1 MQDRC
6 SVLLRRSLAA
16 PAWKAHLVTSSFAG
30 ATSPLERFVAID
42 TETTGINPERDRL
55 IEVAVIVHGPD
66 GEVERYSQTIH
77 PGRRL
82 PLDIVRLTGITDD
95 MLVGS
100 PSIDQE
106 RPRIREM
113 IGTLPIVG
121 HNIDF
126 DAAMLERAGIPLPN
140 RRIDTYRLATLLVP
154 NQRSYSLVGVA
165 EALELPVETVHRA
178 LPDADLAARVLRAL
192 LERMQD
198 YDEQTLAQAA
208 SFAQQAGWPE
218 ASLFRN
224 AAGSTLSGPLF
235 AGGQARAL
243 TPELAFLEPREA
255 PRPLQRTGSQAKLDI
270 NGMLELLSPGGPLA
284 HVLERFESR
293 PTQVRMAGAVG
304 RALNDE
310 HELLVEAG
318 TGTGK
323 SLAYLL
329 PAALFAM
336 ERGERVVI
344 TTNTLALQDQLHR
357 KDLPDLRAALEGHG
371 VQDPLRVAVMK
382 GRTNYLC
389 LRRWFEHMNDPIE
402 DAADASLRAK
412 ILLWLPHTETG
423 DKAELR
429 LDRDEERHWRK
440 FASEKGRC
448 SPKRCA
454 YARVGQCFLYRAR
467 ANAASAHIVIAN
479 HSLVLSNATQG
490 FVLPAFERLIIDEAH
505 HLEDEATSQFSWSV
519 DRVAIEDPVKQLVTA
534 EGAAPGG
541 LLASAAAFFMRSGDL
556 PAARESG
563 EAHRLAREALERATT
578 ITTLAGELLS
588 RCGAMLPPSRGG
600 RQSFADQLRLTDA
613 VRNRGQWG
621 ELALMWG
628 RLDGEIRELLD
639 TGRWFLKILDAMSL
653 PDDDQ
658 NPVSVFR
665 DELTVDIQHALEPLA
680 EVRLQ
685 LLSVFGT
692 DDGSRV
698 FWISRSAAMGII
710 SLNGAPL
717 DVGELLR
724 TEVFT
729 GLRTAVLTS
738 ATLTIDG
745 SFDYIVERLGLYDAI
760 SLPLGSP
767 FDHRQSTL
775 VYVPDDMPDPRN
787 QGYQDVVNATL
798 IELLRATEGRALVL
812 FTSHSSLQATWN
824 GIKGPL
830 AQDNI
835 SVLGQRIDGGFR
847 QLVERLRTNRGTV
860 LLGTSSYWEGV
871 DIVGEALSL
880 VVIVKLPFP
889 VPSDPV
895 FEARCEL
902 SQDPFNELSV
912 PMAVLK
918 FKQGFGRL
926 IRSAT
931 DRGVCVVLD
940 PRIITRRYGQS
951 FLHSLPPC
959 QVEINSRYDLP
970 HAAARWL
977 GQGSDRAGARGPD
990 FGGDD
995 PWQEPLSA
1003 ATSRWSSHG

>member
-1 MQDRC
+1 M
-6 SVLLRRSLAA
+6 S
-16 PAWKAHLVTSSFAG
+16 SSFAG
-30 ATSPLERFVAID
+30 TASPLDRYVAID

-55 IEVAVIVHGPD
+55 IEVAILVYGPG
-66 GEVERYSQTIH
+66 GEVERYTQTID
-77 PGRRL
+77 PGRPL

-100 PSIDQE
+100 PSIDEE
-106 RPRIREM
+106 RATIRRL
-113 IGTLPIVG
+113 IGTLPLVG
-121 HNIDF
+121 HNVDF
-126 DAAMLERAGIPLPN
+126 DVAMLERAGIPVPN
-140 RRIDTYRLATLLVP
+140 RRIDTYRLATLLLP
-154 NQRSYSLVGVA
+154 NLPSYSLAGVA
-165 EALELPVETVHRA
+165 EALGIAFGTLHRA
-178 LPDADLAARVLRAL
+178 LPDAELAAAALRAL
-192 LERMQD
+192 QERITE
-198 YDEQTLAQAA
+198 YDERTLNQAA

-218 ASLFRN
+218 ASLFRL
-224 AAGSTLSGPLF
+224 AASQVLSGPLF
-235 AGGQARAL
+235 DSGGSRPL
-243 TPELAFLEPREA
+243 LPELAFLEPREA
-255 PRPLQRTGSQAKLDI
+255 PKPLQRTGSQSPLHID
-270 NGMLELLSPGGPLA
+270 GMLELLSPGGPLS

-310 HELLVEAG
+310 QELLVEAG

-329 PAALFAM
+329 PAALFAI

-357 KDLPDLRAALEGHG
+357 KDLPDLRAALHEHG
-371 VQDPLRVAVMK
+371 VREDLRVAVMK

-389 LRRWFEHMNDPIE
+389 LRRWFEHMNDPVE

-412 ILLWLPHTETG
+412 ILLWLPHTENG

-429 LDRDEERHWRK
+429 LDRDEEKHWRK

-448 SPKRCA
+448 SPKRCS

-467 ANAASAHIVIAN
+467 ANAANAHIVIAN

-490 FVLPAFERLIIDEAH
+490 FVLPSFERLIIDEAH

-519 DRVAIEDPVKQLVTA
+519 DRQAIDEPVKQLVSTDQA
-534 EGAAPGG
+534 TPGG
-541 LLASAAAFFMRSGDL
+541 LLATAAAFFMRSGDL
-556 PAARESG
+556 TAARESG
-563 EAHRLAREALERATT
+563 EAHRLTREAVDRANAISTV
-578 ITTLAGELLS
+578 AGELLARS
-588 RCGAMLPPSRGG
+588 GAMLPPPRGG
-600 RQSFADQLRLTDA
+600 RQSFSDQLRITAA
-613 VRNRGQWG
+613 VKQRGQWG
-621 ELALMWG
+621 ELALLWAK
-628 RLDGEIRELLD
+628 LDADVRELLD
-639 TGRWFLKILDAMSL
+639 TGRWFLKILDGMSL

-658 NPVSVFR
+658 NPTSVFR

-680 EVRLQ
+680 EIRLQ
-685 LLSVFGT
+685 LLSAFGT
-692 DDGSRV
+692 DDGQRV
-698 FWISRSAAMGII
+698 FWISRSPVLGAI
-710 SLNGAPL
+710 SVNGAPL

-724 TEVFT
+724 AEVFT
-729 GLRTAVLTS
+729 GLRTCVLTS

-745 SFDYIVERLGLYDAI
+745 SFDYIVDRLALYDATR
-760 SLPLGSP
+760 LPLGSP
-767 FDHRQSTL
+767 FDHEASTL
-775 VYVPDDMPDPRN
+775 VYVPDDMPDPKN
-787 QGYQDVVNATL
+787 PGYQDAVNRTL
-798 IELLRATEGRALVL
+798 IDLLRATEGRALVL

-824 GIKGPL
+824 GIKAPL
-830 AQDNI
+830 ARENI

-871 DIVGEALSL
+871 DVVGEALSL

-902 SQDPFNELSV
+902 SADPFNELSV

-926 IRSAT
+926 IRSST

-940 PRIITRRYGQS
+940 PRVVTRRYGQS

-959 QVEINSRYDLP
+959 QVDVNSRHDLP
-970 HAAARWL
+970 RAAAAWL
-977 GQGSDRAGARGPD
+977 GSPRDGTGVFDDARGE
-990 FGGDD
+990 DD
-995 PWQEPLSA
+995 PWQDQPASA
-1003 ATSRWSSHG
+1003 ATSRWSSRA